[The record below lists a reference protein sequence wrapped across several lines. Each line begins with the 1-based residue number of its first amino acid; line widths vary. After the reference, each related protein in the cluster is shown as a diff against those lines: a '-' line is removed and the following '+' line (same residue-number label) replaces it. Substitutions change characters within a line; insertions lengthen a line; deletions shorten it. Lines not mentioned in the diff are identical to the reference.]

1 MIARPDSRRKGL
13 ATEALKLMMGY
24 GIEVLGL
31 RKFVAK
37 IKDEN
42 EASRNL
48 FVDKLGYTETSHC
61 DYFKAGPHRHESS
74 VPNQHHVTSKHGSR
88 IDGRQA

>member
-61 DYFKAGPHRHESS
+61 DYFKATQTRILSPKSAPRH
-74 VPNQHHVTSKHGSR
+74 VKT
-88 IDGRQA
+88 